1 MSSSVE
7 RMIRLFF
14 ILFVLI
20 NISNGSLESDLAT
33 IPIFPYI
40 ENVWDCSEMS
50 FFAQHELEEMGYN
63 AQVAVCNTY
72 PRHAWVL
79 VVTEKRV
86 IAVEATTMEIIP
98 FRPDFSQVFRNS
110 TDAMRQGIPYFE
122 VDWWNNMEIDERD
135 AWLLR
140 RPGYPVPI
148 DLRQT

>member
-1 MSSSVE
+1 MT
-7 RMIRLFF
+7 RLFF
-14 ILFVLI
+14 ILFVLV
-20 NISNGSLESDLAT
+20 NLSGGSLESDLAS
-33 IPIFPYI
+33 IPTFPYI
-40 ENVWDCSEMS
+40 ENEWDCSEMS

-110 TDAMRQGIPYFE
+110 TDAMRQGIPISRSIGGIIWKLMNGMPGCCG
-122 VDWWNNMEIDERD
+122 DRD
-135 AWLLR
+135 TQCR
-140 RPGYPVPI
+140 
-148 DLRQT
+148 

>member
-1 MSSSVE
+1 MTKQ
-7 RMIRLFF
+7 FF
-14 ILFVLI
+14 ILFLLVSL
-20 NISNGSLESDLAT
+20 SCGSLDSDLAS

-40 ENVWDCSEMS
+40 ENEWDCSEMS

-98 FRPDFSQVFRNS
+98 FRPDFSQVFRILQ
-110 TDAMRQGIPYFE
+110 MP
-122 VDWWNNMEIDERD
+122 
-135 AWLLR
+135 
-140 RPGYPVPI
+140 
-148 DLRQT
+148 

>member
-1 MSSSVE
+1 MTKQ
-7 RMIRLFF
+7 FF
-14 ILFVLI
+14 ILFLLVSL
-20 NISNGSLESDLAT
+20 SCGSLDSDLAS
-33 IPIFPYI
+33 IPTFSY
-40 ENVWDCSEMS
+40 VADKWDCSEMS

-140 RPGYPVPI
+140 RPGYPVPM